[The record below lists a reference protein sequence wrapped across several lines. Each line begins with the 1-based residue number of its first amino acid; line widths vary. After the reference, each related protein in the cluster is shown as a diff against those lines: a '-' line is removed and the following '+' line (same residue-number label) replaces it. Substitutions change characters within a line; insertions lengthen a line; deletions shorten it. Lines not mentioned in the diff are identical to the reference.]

1 MNPLADAL
9 REIVEEVVYL
19 FDDAREAGRQNISSM
34 VGSRF
39 EAKARA
45 ALSPK
50 DGPSYVRSKV
60 SAR

>member
-1 MNPLADAL
+1 MTDTNLADAL

-45 ALSPK
+45 AILRTLQSMRDK
-50 DGPSYVRSKV
+50 
-60 SAR
+60 